1 MFLYGAFPGADPGD
15 GGGWGGYIHPP
26 YSDYYRK
33 MSIIA
38 CQPPLMV
45 QYS

>member
-1 MFLYGAFPGADPGD
+1 MPFQGLIQGTGLDGVAISTLLYT
-15 GGGWGGYIHPP
+15 GY
-26 YSDYYRK
+26 YGK

-45 QYS
+45 QYG